1 MSELN
6 TTRLRLA
13 RERRG
18 LNQIELSALL
28 GTAAGLA
35 GQWERGSKEPSLK
48 KLKQLAKALE
58 VRIGWL
64 LGEGE
69 AEGEDEGDPL
79 AVVQEQAHGYT
90 RRRADKYNSRDAVLS
105 DYKAP
110 VGLRDLASDAVLVQ
124 ALGITACE
132 WTALGS
138 FEFSDGLTKEGY
150 CAVIMILRTCSV
162 DARRRELDSK
172 PGRHVATPANSASSV
187 NL

>member
-18 LNQIELSALL
+18 FNQIELSKLL
-28 GTAAGLA
+28 GISRGLA
-35 GQWERGSKEPSLK
+35 GQWERGLKKPSLSN
-48 KLKQLAKALE
+48 LKALAKALE

-69 AEGEDEGDPL
+69 DEGDPL
-79 AVVQEQAHGYT
+79 AVVQDQAHGYA
-90 RRRADKYNSRDAVLS
+90 RRRAGKYSSRDAVLS

-110 VGLRDLASDAVLVQ
+110 VGLRDLASDAALVQ
-124 ALGITACE
+124 ALGITARE

-138 FEFSDGLTKEGY
+138 CEFADGLTKEGY
-150 CAVIMILRTCSV
+150 CAAIMILRTCSV
-162 DARRRELDSK
+162 EARRRELDSK
-172 PGRHVATPANSASSV
+172 PGRHVATHELAIQHEPV
-187 NL
+187 TPV